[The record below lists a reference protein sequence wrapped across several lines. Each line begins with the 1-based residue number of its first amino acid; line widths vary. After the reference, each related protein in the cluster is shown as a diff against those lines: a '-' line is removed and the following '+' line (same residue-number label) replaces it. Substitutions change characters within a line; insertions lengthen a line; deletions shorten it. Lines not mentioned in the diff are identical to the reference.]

1 MERTP
6 DARPTPT
13 PGSPGPAGPAARPRP
28 RRIHPALAALLAALL
43 LVPALALAGG
53 GPLGDP
59 DGGYLPGGGFG
70 GPGFFGGA
78 AAAEGDAGG
87 GGEGLHRLPLRRLAH
102 FLDLTEAQIAE
113 ARAIF
118 EAARTAAEPL
128 RTARRD
134 LAGQLREALD
144 AAEPDPAAVGALTI
158 ALHDNGEALRA
169 VLQGAIEDF
178 EAILTP
184 EQLER
189 FEVLRDARRVFGRG
203 HHRGGPHGPPGGP
216 RGGGPPAS
224 GGAA

>member
-1 MERTP
+1 MERTH
-6 DARPTPT
+6 DSRPTPT
-13 PGSPGPAGPAARPRP
+13 SGSPGPAGRP
-28 RRIHPALAALLAALL
+28 RRIHPALAALLGALL

-53 GPLGDP
+53 GRLGDP

-78 AAAEGDAGG
+78 AQGEGEGDGG
-87 GGEGLHRLPLRRLAH
+87 GLHRLPLRRLAY
-102 FLDLTEAQIAE
+102 FLDLTEAQITE
-113 ARAIF
+113 AQAIF

-169 VLQGAIEDF
+169 LLQGAIEDF

-189 FEVLRDARRVFGRG
+189 FEVLRDARRVFGRR
-203 HHRGGPHGPPGGP
+203 HHRGPDGPGPGGP
-216 RGGGPPAS
+216 RGGGPPAP